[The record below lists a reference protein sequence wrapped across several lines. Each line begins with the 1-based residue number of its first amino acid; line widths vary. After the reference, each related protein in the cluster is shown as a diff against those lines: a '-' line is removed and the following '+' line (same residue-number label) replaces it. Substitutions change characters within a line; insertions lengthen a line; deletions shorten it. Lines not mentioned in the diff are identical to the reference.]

1 MGRYAMPGERAVT
14 VTRQIY
20 APPPPPVVPGCK
32 NAHKVGLPEPRCSA
46 VGPEFGGREPG
57 ACWEEPQLFQ

>member
-1 MGRYAMPGERAVT
+1 MGRYAMPGEHAVT

-32 NAHKVGLPEPRCSA
+32 NAHKVGLQWPGCSA
-46 VGPEFGGREPG
+46 AEPKFRPRGLGG
-57 ACWEEPQLFQ
+57 CWEVAAVR